1 MPNNNPRIQILLLCE
16 NEQAAQLD
24 KRALREA
31 GYTYV
36 KIMNSGID
44 AAKLLARLDISEPP
58 PDLVICYQKLADMDS
73 EQFCAIIRSHP
84 LLADFPILL
93 ILPNANEAEQLE
105 AIGCGASTLLARP
118 FSIENLKKQIVAL
131 TSRITPL
138 QKLKNDNPT
147 IDTSAF
153 DSALASYGVLLRSD
167 RQPDDFFRIGLR
179 FLESRHWNYAITAFE
194 RAMRD
199 VQIKAEAELGMAAA
213 FKGKGDLTHFRS
225 WLSSAAETFVQTKR
239 WQRARTAYAR
249 LLQHDSEAK
258 NPFISEAHRLIRLQR
273 YADAASVLAQGLS
286 LIPKGQTG
294 DKFARVCFIADDP
307 QAMFKALEH
316 TLSQEKTFSPEALL
330 PEISR
335 KLDHLEQEKDERQR
349 RQAAERKW
357 ELSRKMGAVKPAPIE
372 NMTRSTPELR
382 TEKTVAPLE
391 NDLSEYDD
399 FLLAEDNAGTE
410 LEIDKDRADIGPLA
424 PLGHGESKGGAFDE
438 KSAASDFLS
447 VVKLTWN
454 LAKRGKNKK

>member
-1 MPNNNPRIQILLLCE
+1 MSHSVPPIQILLLCE

-31 GYTYV
+31 GYTSV

-44 AAKLLARLDISEPP
+44 AARLIARVDARVAP
-58 PDLVICYQKLADMDS
+58 PDIVICYQKLADMDS

-84 LLADFPILL
+84 LLAAFPILM
-93 ILPNANEAEQLE
+93 ILPNANEAKQLE
-105 AIGCGASTLLARP
+105 AMGCSASALLARP
-118 FSIENLKKQIVAL
+118 FSIESLKKQIEAFVSSIAP
-131 TSRITPL
+131 PL
-138 QKLKNDNPT
+138 IKNADET

-167 RQPDDFFRIGLR
+167 RQPDDYFRTGLR

-213 FKGKGDLTHFRS
+213 FKGKGDLTHFRA
-225 WLSSAAETFVQTKR
+225 WLARAAETFVQAKR
-239 WQRARTAYAR
+239 WQRARAAYAR
-249 LLQHDSEAK
+249 LLQHDADAK

-273 YADAASVLAQGLS
+273 YEEAASVLAQGLP

-294 DKFARVCFIADDP
+294 DKFARICFIADDP
-307 QAMFKALEH
+307 QAMFKALENA
-316 TLSQEKTFSPEALL
+316 LAQEKAYSPQALGA
-330 PEISR
+330 EISR
-335 KLDHLEQEKDERQR
+335 KLEILALEKDERQR
-349 RQAAERKW
+349 RQSAERKW
-357 ELSRKMGAVKPAPIE
+357 ELSRKIGSAKPAPVE
-372 NMTRSTPELR
+372 NMAKSTPELR
-382 TEKTVAPLE
+382 PEKTVAPLE
-391 NDLSEYDD
+391 RDLAEDDD
-399 FLLAEDNAGTE
+399 FLLANDYAGMEFEGGEDT
-410 LEIDKDRADIGPLA
+410 ADIRTLA
-424 PLGHGESKGGAFDE
+424 PLGRMESPEGASDKKSGG
-438 KSAASDFLS
+438 SDFLS